1 MQLLKLSDSVNFMRL
16 RFPAMVLSTL
26 LILGSFVSL
35 GVNSLNWG
43 LDFTGGTLIEV
54 GYEDAAN
61 LSDIRGKLNDAN
73 FGDAIVQNFGSSQDV
88 LIRISPRDGVKAV
101 TIGEQVLEALR
112 ADGTAVDM
120 RRIEF
125 VGPNVGEELTEQ
137 GGLAMLVAL
146 LCILVYVAMRFEWRF
161 ALGSVSALTHDVIL
175 TLGLFSVL
183 QIEFDL
189 TVLAAVL
196 AVIGYSLN
204 DTIVVCDRIRE
215 NFRKIRKGEPVD
227 IINTSLTQTLNRTI
241 ITSLTTVLVLVALFY
256 KGGALIH
263 GFATALLFGV
273 VVGTYSSIYIASSVA
288 LALGISKEDL
298 MPPQVEKEGADLVV
312 GHHPHVSQGFEIY
325 KNVPIFYSLGNF
337 TMWKK
342 NLRKNC
348 YHSFF
353 LNIEIQDNKL
363 SNINLVPFQINKNG
377 LNLTSKNEFSKKMIE
392 LNSFLPKSEKI
403 WQAYLN
409 RINSKGNLFSE
420 HLSFFYNFDEY
431 VYKQVNKYTN
441 LSKKYSDLNYLKNE
455 FQDDFNYK
463 YILDKWQIKNNS
475 NIFSLL
481 KNIFNPLYKVLFIVK
496 KILIKFKVKIYR

>member
-1 MQLLKLSDSVNFMRL
+1 MGNFMRL
-16 RFPAMVLSTL
+16 RIPAMVLSTV

-61 LSDIRGKLNDAN
+61 LEAIRVQLNESN
-73 FGDAIVQNFGSSQDV
+73 FEDAIVQNLGSSQDV
-88 LIRISPRDGVKAV
+88 LIRIAPRDGVKAV

-161 ALGSVSALTHDVIL
+161 ALGSVSALMHDVIL

-189 TVLAAVL
+189 TVLASVL
-196 AVIGYSLN
+196 AVICYSLN
-204 DTIVVCDRIRE
+204 DTIVVSDRIRE
-215 NFRKIRKGEPVD
+215 NFRKIRKGEPVE
-227 IINTSLTQTLNRTI
+227 IINISLTQTLNRTI

-273 VVGTYSSIYIASSVA
+273 VVGTYSSVYIASSVA

-298 MPPQVEKEGADLVV
+298 MPPQ
-312 GHHPHVSQGFEIY
+312 
-325 KNVPIFYSLGNF
+325 
-337 TMWKK
+337 
-342 NLRKNC
+342 
-348 YHSFF
+348 
-353 LNIEIQDNKL
+353 
-363 SNINLVPFQINKNG
+363 
-377 LNLTSKNEFSKKMIE
+377 
-392 LNSFLPKSEKI
+392 
-403 WQAYLN
+403 
-409 RINSKGNLFSE
+409 
-420 HLSFFYNFDEY
+420 
-431 VYKQVNKYTN
+431 
-441 LSKKYSDLNYLKNE
+441 
-455 FQDDFNYK
+455 
-463 YILDKWQIKNNS
+463 
-475 NIFSLL
+475 
-481 KNIFNPLYKVLFIVK
+481 
-496 KILIKFKVKIYR
+496 

>member
-61 LSDIRGKLNDAN
+61 LSDIRGKLNEAN

-88 LIRISPRDGVKAV
+88 LIRISPRDGVKAA

-146 LCILVYVAMRFEWRF
+146 LCILVYVVMRFEWRF

-298 MPPQVEKEGADLVV
+298 MPPQVEKEGADLD
-312 GHHPHVSQGFEIY
+312 PM
-325 KNVPIFYSLGNF
+325 P
-337 TMWKK
+337 
-342 NLRKNC
+342 
-348 YHSFF
+348 
-353 LNIEIQDNKL
+353 
-363 SNINLVPFQINKNG
+363 
-377 LNLTSKNEFSKKMIE
+377 
-392 LNSFLPKSEKI
+392 
-403 WQAYLN
+403 
-409 RINSKGNLFSE
+409 
-420 HLSFFYNFDEY
+420 
-431 VYKQVNKYTN
+431 
-441 LSKKYSDLNYLKNE
+441 
-455 FQDDFNYK
+455 
-463 YILDKWQIKNNS
+463 
-475 NIFSLL
+475 
-481 KNIFNPLYKVLFIVK
+481 
-496 KILIKFKVKIYR
+496 

>member
-1 MQLLKLSDSVNFMRL
+1 
-16 RFPAMVLSTL
+16 MVLSTV

-61 LSDIRGKLNDAN
+61 LEGIRAQLNQAD
-73 FGDAIVQNFGSSQDV
+73 FEDAIVQNFGSSQDV
-88 LIRISPRDGVKAV
+88 LIRIAPRDGVKAV
-101 TIGEQVLEALR
+101 TIGEQVLAALR
-112 ADGTAVDM
+112 ADGTEVDM

-161 ALGSVSALTHDVIL
+161 ALGSVSALAHDVIL

-215 NFRKIRKGEPVD
+215 NFRKIRKGEPVE
-227 IINTSLTQTLNRTI
+227 IINISLTQTLNRTI

-273 VVGTYSSIYIASSVA
+273 VVGTYSSVYIASSVA
-288 LALGISKEDL
+288 LALGISK
-298 MPPQVEKEGADLVV
+298 K
-312 GHHPHVSQGFEIY
+312 
-325 KNVPIFYSLGNF
+325 
-337 TMWKK
+337 T
-342 NLRKNC
+342 
-348 YHSFF
+348 
-353 LNIEIQDNKL
+353 
-363 SNINLVPFQINKNG
+363 
-377 LNLTSKNEFSKKMIE
+377 
-392 LNSFLPKSEKI
+392 
-403 WQAYLN
+403 
-409 RINSKGNLFSE
+409 
-420 HLSFFYNFDEY
+420 
-431 VYKQVNKYTN
+431 
-441 LSKKYSDLNYLKNE
+441 
-455 FQDDFNYK
+455 
-463 YILDKWQIKNNS
+463 
-475 NIFSLL
+475 
-481 KNIFNPLYKVLFIVK
+481 
-496 KILIKFKVKIYR
+496 